1 MARLEIDRLISID
14 NTGMP
19 VAPNIKQLLDK
30 DIKELYARDNTPDKS
45 MYIKEVGVIY
55 YLADPKGPCIQE
67 GLSRSE
73 ALKRAIEQFD
83 LPINYKPDLL
93 IEKLIA
99 RYHDQRVGTAGIA
112 VESLQKT
119 IHNITLASNTLNEI
133 LTEKLN
139 AGLEVEESAI
149 IIDIMDKIS
158 KRIQD
163 IPNLIKALNE
173 AEQQLLYEEEVIK
186 ARGGNKILSS
196 MVDEDV

>member
-30 DIKELYARDNTPDKS
+30 DIKELYSRDNTLDKS

-93 IEKLIA
+93 VEKLIA
-99 RYHDQRVGTAGIA
+99 RYYDQRVGTAGIA

-196 MVDEDV
+196 MTEEDV

>member
-30 DIKELYARDNTPDKS
+30 DIKELYSRDNTPDKS

-83 LPINYKPDLL
+83 LPVNYKPDLL
-93 IEKLIA
+93 VEKLIA

-139 AGLEVEESAI
+139 TGLEVEESAI

-196 MVDEDV
+196 MTEEDV

>member
-30 DIKELYARDNTPDKS
+30 DIRALYARDTTPDKS
-45 MYIKEVGVIY
+45 MYIKEIGVIY

-93 IEKLIA
+93 VEKLIA

>member
-1 MARLEIDRLISID
+1 MARLEIDKLISID

-19 VAPNIKQLLDK
+19 IAPNIKQLLDK
-30 DIKELYARDNTPDKS
+30 DIKELYSRDNTLDKS

-93 IEKLIA
+93 VEKLIA

-196 MVDEDV
+196 MTEEDV

>member
-1 MARLEIDRLISID
+1 MARLEVDRLISID

-30 DIKELYARDNTPDKS
+30 DIKELYSRDNTPDKS

-93 IEKLIA
+93 VEKLIA

>member
-30 DIKELYARDNTPDKS
+30 DIKELYSRDNTPDKS

-93 IEKLIA
+93 VEKLIA

-173 AEQQLLYEEEVIK
+173 AEQQLLYEEEIIK

-196 MVDEDV
+196 MTEEDV

>member
-30 DIKELYARDNTPDKS
+30 DVRALYARDNTPDKS
-45 MYIKEVGVIY
+45 MYIKEIGVVY

-93 IEKLIA
+93 VEKLIA

>member
-19 VAPNIKQLLDK
+19 IAPNIKQLLDK

-83 LPINYKPDLL
+83 LPISYKPDLL
-93 IEKLIA
+93 VEKLIA

-196 MVDEDV
+196 MTEEDV

>member
-30 DIKELYARDNTPDKS
+30 DIKELYSRDNTPDKS

-83 LPINYKPDLL
+83 LPVNYKPDLL
-93 IEKLIA
+93 VEKLIA

-186 ARGGNKILSS
+186 ARGGNKIISS
-196 MVDEDV
+196 MTEEDV